1 MHIDPVKASFNGF
14 AILSKIISAHCE
26 CGISCHLHISI
37 IFFLVVDEKN
47 RKITGRQFPKLVTIK
62 VDFDGSTLTLNAQ
75 GMESI
80 QAQILENGEIVHTE
94 VFGNKCQGTDLGP
107 EIGAW
112 IANHLEKPHLKL
124 KLLYHDY
131 SNKTS
136 TRQLQVRIHIR
147 NDYVES

>member
-1 MHIDPVKASFNGF
+1 M
-14 AILSKIISAHCE
+14 
-26 CGISCHLHISI
+26 
-37 IFFLVVDEKN
+37 DEKN

-62 VDFDGSTLTLNAQ
+62 VDFDGSILTLNAP

-112 IANHLEKPHLKL
+112 IANHIEKPHLKL
-124 KLLYHDY
+124 KLIYHDY

-136 TRQLQVRIHIR
+136 TRQLQVRILEIIR
-147 NDYVES
+147 LKVEICK